1 MTRPDGAVAVVTGA
15 AGGLGRAITAG
26 LVADGLHVA
35 ALDIAEGPLKD
46 LTETHPGSISPFVAD
61 LNDPAAIPGTIARV
75 AEVGPPVVLIH
86 NAGLIF
92 GAARLENLTEAEW
105 ASEFA
110 VHTTAAFL
118 LTQAMFGA
126 MKTAG
131 WGRIVHISS
140 IAASMGDFGH
150 SAYAASKAALSGLA
164 KSTALEGARHGITA
178 NCVLPGLINTPA
190 FQQFPEQLRTRI
202 EVTAAMR
209 RPGEPAEI
217 AAVVAFLASAGAS
230 YVTGQDITVDGGLG
244 LYVF

>member
-1 MTRPDGAVAVVTGA
+1 MTRPEGTVAVVTGA
-15 AGGLGRAITAG
+15 AGGLGRAITAA
-26 LVADGLHVA
+26 LVADGVHVA
-35 ALDIAEGPLKD
+35 ALDVAEGSLKD
-46 LTETHPGSISPFVAD
+46 LTDTHPGAVSPFIVD
-61 LNDPAAIPGTIARV
+61 LKDGAAIASTVARV
-75 AEVGPPVVLIH
+75 AEIGPPLVLVH

-92 GAARLENLTEAEW
+92 GAARLERLSEPEW

-118 LTQAMFGA
+118 LTQAMFSA
-126 MKTAG
+126 MKDAG

-150 SAYAASKAALSGLA
+150 AAYAASKAALSGLA

-202 EVTAAMR
+202 EVTTAMR

-217 AAVVAFLASAGAS
+217 AAVAAFLAGDAAS

>member
-15 AGGLGRAITAG
+15 AGGLGRAITAA
-26 LVADGLHVA
+26 LVADGVHVA
-35 ALDIAEGPLKD
+35 ALDLAEEPLKD
-46 LTETHPGSISPFVAD
+46 LTESHPGQVSPFVVD
-61 LNDPAAIPGTIARV
+61 LNDAAAIASMIARV
-75 AEVGPPVVLIH
+75 AEIGPPLVLVH

-92 GAARLENLTEAEW
+92 GAARLEQLTPAEW
-105 ASEFA
+105 ESEFS

-118 LTQAMFGA
+118 LTQAMLPA
-126 MKTAG
+126 MKAAG

-164 KSTALEGARHGITA
+164 KSTALEGARFGVTA

-190 FQQFPEQLRTRI
+190 FQQFPSALRERI
-202 EVTAAMR
+202 EITTAMR

-217 AAVVAFLASAGAS
+217 AAVVGFLASSAAS